1 MSNEGYPTCRG
12 PNTLLV
18 SSTSNEDGASSI
30 HELGSKSEDVIRRVK
45 VEEGMQNVTVEGF
58 RALGIA
64 STFIA
69 GVQSQC
75 LGLVSNIPDH
85 PKYSEVASAL
95 LIIGLLLSTFGAALS
110 LLSARWFN
118 LLKGDQIRLLEYRW
132 ECARKKDRYDI
143 ETQSDVQ
150 TVANQPKCNGHYG
163 SKRDYI
169 VAKVVGLS
177 VPVVFR

>member
-45 VEEGMQNVTVEGF
+45 VEEGF